1 MTAVVARRGRWG
13 AGEMGSRR
21 VVLSGH
27 RVIATH
33 KFEN

>member
-1 MTAVVARRGRWG
+1 VGEWGRWG

-33 KFEN
+33 KFES